1 MQSKFSSLALSVLL
15 VISAGVAPATAQE
28 SSAVTSEN
36 YVELFEFGDEYSHDP
51 HNRRAQLK
59 HDGFQKTSEKVQ
71 YGRVVETY
79 KKVSPE
85 GLSIEYDVLGDPV
98 IASPASFVRFEWDWG
113 PRIYMTGEE
122 FWSLG
127 ASGFAG
133 TACGFLG
140 KSVKLGTACSVAAT
154 AAWNKLTAKRNWA
167 HDDQCYDLSQ
177 FMNIGW
183 EKAPREKC
191 D

>member
-79 KKVSPE
+79 K
-85 GLSIEYDVLGDPV
+85 
-98 IASPASFVRFEWDWG
+98 RF
-113 PRIYMTGEE
+113 PQK
-122 FWSLG
+122 
-127 ASGFAG
+127 A
-133 TACGFLG
+133 FL
-140 KSVKLGTACSVAAT
+140 
-154 AAWNKLTAKRNWA
+154 
-167 HDDQCYDLSQ
+167 
-177 FMNIGW
+177 
-183 EKAPREKC
+183 
-191 D
+191 

>member
-1 MQSKFSSLALSVLL
+1 MRSKFSSIALSALL
-15 VISAGVAPATAQE
+15 ITSGAIAPATAQE
-28 SSAVTSEN
+28 PSAVTSEN
-36 YVELFEFGDEYSHDP
+36 YVELFNFGDEYSHDP
-51 HNRRAQLK
+51 HKRRSQLK
-59 HDGFQKTSEKVQ
+59 RDDFQKTSEVVL
-71 YGRVVETY
+71 YGRKVETY
-79 KKVSPE
+79 KKVFPE
-85 GLSIEYDVLGDPV
+85 GISVEYDVLGDPV
-98 IASPASFVRFEWDWG
+98 KASPASFVRFEWDWG
-113 PRIYMTGEE
+113 PRIYMTAEE

-133 TACGFLG
+133 TVCGLLG
-140 KSVKLGTACSVAAT
+140 KSVKFGTACSVAAT
-154 AAWNKLTAKRNWA
+154 AAWNKLTAKRKWA